1 MPEKH
6 ERVSVVIKV
15 LQTCFIIHCGDI
27 ASLKSNLS
35 SHQERKEELLKPRK
49 DKNRKLKLQQIP
61 TLCFQQLPFTQSFD
75 SLTLK
80 KKILSRGEEKEL

>member
-61 TLCFQQLPFTQSFD
+61 TSCFQQLPFTQSFD

-80 KKILSRGEEKEL
+80 KILSRGEEKEL